1 MLPTVA
7 RHAALLAVIGALML
21 PATLLA
27 QAQKPDSQPAVSVT
41 KPDSQPKPV
50 VPKKWYDRIL
60 IRGYA
65 QVRYNRLFAT
75 NPLLFCP
82 ACDRAVGYPGG
93 ISIRRAR
100 VIIQG
105 GLSDQVQVKL
115 EADLVTSVAND
126 FNFLQMRDL
135 YGDVF
140 ADKAHTGQARLGLAK
155 VPYGFDNLQSSSVR
169 LPFDRSDAISSGA
182 PGERDVGLFAIWGAA
197 PARKGLRELVDS
209 NYKGEGDYGIVML
222 GVYNGQSITRGEL
235 NDNKHVGI
243 RVSYPFSLPH
253 HQILE
258 LGVQAYTGK
267 YVLPLFLRTP
277 GIIAPTDGEFLD
289 QRVALSM
296 FLAPRPFGLQAEWT
310 WGTGPSFDPVTNT
323 IGERPLNGGY
333 VTAMY
338 RGLVLHRLFFPYAR
352 WQYYDG
358 GKKNELDA
366 RSYLIEELEVGI
378 QYLVLRGLT
387 MTVAYMVSDRTFED
401 AVLRDNRQ
409 EGSTVRVQAQ
419 FNY

>member
-7 RHAALLAVIGALML
+7 RCAVRLTVIGALLL
-21 PATLLA
+21 PAALA
-27 QAQKPDSQPAVSVT
+27 AQVQKPDSQPAVPVT
-41 KPDSQPKPV
+41 KPDTQPKPV

-75 NPLLFCP
+75 NPLLYCP
-82 ACDRAVGYPGG
+82 ACDRSVAYPGG

-105 GLSDQVQVKL
+105 GLSDQVQIKF
-115 EADLVTSVAND
+115 ETDLVTNVGND
-126 FNFLQMRDL
+126 FFFLQVRDL

-182 PGERDVGLFAIWGAA
+182 PGERDVGLFAIWGTA
-197 PARKGLRELVDS
+197 PRRKALRELVDS
-209 NYKGEGDYGIVML
+209 NYKGEGDYGIVMA
-222 GVYNGQSITRGEL
+222 GVYNGEGIGRGEF
-235 NDNKHVGI
+235 NDNKHVGV
-243 RVSYPFSLPH
+243 RVSYPFTLPH
-253 HQILE
+253 HQLLE
-258 LGVQAYTGK
+258 LGVQGYTGK
-267 YVLPLFLRTP
+267 YVLPVFLRTP
-277 GIIAPTDGEFLD
+277 GVVGQVDHEYLD

-296 FLAPRPFGLQAEWT
+296 FLAPMPFGLQAEWT
-310 WGTGPSFDPVTNT
+310 WGTGPSYVPATNT
-323 IGERPLNGGY
+323 IEEKPISGGY

-338 RGLVLHRLFFPYAR
+338 RALVLHKLFFPYAR
-352 WQYYDG
+352 WQYYKG

-366 RSYLIEELEVGI
+366 RFYLVKELEVGL
-378 QYLVLRGLT
+378 QGMVLKGLT
-387 MTVAYMVSDRTFED
+387 LTAAYMFSDRTFED
-401 AVLRDNRQ
+401 AVLRDNHQ
-409 EGSTVRVQAQ
+409 EGSTMRLQAQ